1 MKIRSEKREFPPPL
15 TTMSENGG
23 RNFVLRSERRDGR
36 LEIVKVAIER
46 PEVLYASRQNGRLTM
61 HLVRSV
67 PEFEEDDDDVFEEEE
82 ETEDEE
88 ERETEEEEEEEEEEA
103 DEEEEEREWK
113 IPAEGV
119 RRCYQHHGYVWG
131 QQQRRWVTTM

>member
-1 MKIRSEKREFPPPL
+1 M
-15 TTMSENGG
+15 
-23 RNFVLRSERRDGR
+23 LRSERRDGR

-67 PEFEEDDDDVFEEEE
+67 PEFEEEDNDVFEEEE
-82 ETEDEE
+82 EETEEE
-88 ERETEEEEEEEEEEA
+88 ERETEEEEEEEEEEIEEEEERETTA
-103 DEEEEEREWK
+103 AEEEEEEREWK
-113 IPAEGV
+113 IPAAGV
-119 RRCYQHHGYVWG
+119 RRCYQYDGHGWG

>member
-1 MKIRSEKREFPPPL
+1 M
-15 TTMSENGG
+15 
-23 RNFVLRSERRDGR
+23 LRSERRDGR

-67 PEFEEDDDDVFEEEE
+67 PKFEDDDDDVFEEEE
-82 ETEDEE
+82 ETEEEE

-103 DEEEEEREWK
+103 EEVEERETTAAEEEEEREWK